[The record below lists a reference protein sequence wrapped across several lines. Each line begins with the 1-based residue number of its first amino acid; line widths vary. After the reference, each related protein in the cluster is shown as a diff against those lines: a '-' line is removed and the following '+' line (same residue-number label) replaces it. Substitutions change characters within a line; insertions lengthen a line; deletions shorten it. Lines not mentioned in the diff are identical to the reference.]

1 MRFVLKW
8 IKWIKFCISSVKFS
22 VLINGTT
29 TRFFGAQRG
38 LRQNDPLSLFLFLLV
53 MEGFNNMLKTSNT
66 NGWLRG
72 FDVANDGRESIE
84 VTYLQY
90 AGDIPI
96 FCGVEEEQFK
106 YLRVILIL
114 FEGIS
119 GLHISWRKNF
129 LYPINKVH
137 NMEALNLILGGQVG
151 ALPTTYIG
159 MLLGAKSMTKVI
171 WSSVIEKCE
180 KKLTEWKG

>member
-1 MRFVLKW
+1 M
-8 IKWIKFCISSVKFS
+8 
-22 VLINGTT
+22 
-29 TRFFGAQRG
+29 
-38 LRQNDPLSLFLFLLV
+38 
-53 MEGFNNMLKTSNT
+53 
-66 NGWLRG
+66 
-72 FDVANDGRESIE
+72 
-84 VTYLQY
+84 QY

-96 FCGVEEEQFK
+96 FCGVEEQFK

-119 GLHISWRKNF
+119 GLHINWRKSF
-129 LYPINKVH
+129 LYPIDKVH

-159 MLLGAKSMTKVI
+159 MLLGAKSMTKEI